1 MPALETALVVEDDPD
16 LAEIFSEA
24 LRHALF
30 AVETFG
36 NGKAMLARLNDDV
49 PDVVVLDMHLPG
61 ASGLEI
67 LARIRSDE
75 RLARTRVIASTA
87 DARLAET
94 LEDQVDLVL
103 VKPVSFTQL
112 RDLAMRMRRS
122 ATDDTR

>member
-1 MPALETALVVEDDPD
+1 MADLETALVVEDDPD

-24 LRHALF
+24 MRRALF

-36 NGKAMLARLNDDV
+36 NGKDMLARLNGDV

-75 RLARTRVIASTA
+75 RLATTRIIASTA

-112 RDLAMRMRRS
+112 RGLGRVLNP
-122 ATDDTR
+122 

>member
-16 LAEIFSEA
+16 LAEIFSQA
-24 LRHALF
+24 LRHAAF
-30 AVETFG
+30 VVETFG
-36 NGKAMLARLNDDV
+36 NGNDMLTRLNDEV

-122 ATDDTR
+122 TNDDSR